1 VDVSYDRGT
10 NGATG
15 VEEIPGHRVYY
26 SLTGATGSWAV
37 VEALSGS
44 TAGLV
49 NGTVPL
55 GAWATNALL
64 YLLWVDDNGSINP
77 EPAYTIDNWR
87 AVPTRPKDLS
97 FQEGV
102 NGYVGTQDTF
112 ISNLTPTTDRGAS
125 ATIQIDQNG
134 VDLGEYLLIRF
145 ENIFGTAINQVPPG
159 ATILNA
165 PLTVRITNQ
174 GDDPS
179 LHQMLV
185 PWQESSTW
193 DSMVDGILVDDVEA
207 AAVADVTFPGG
218 GTDTVIPLPQSTL
231 QAWLDGTKTNYG
243 WVFRPSGSDGTDFS
257 SSENS
262 VIAARPRLAVI
273 WGNVNVPFVRS
284 TSPLNGATDVPLDA
298 NIVVT
303 IVDGTTKLNTNSIQL
318 LVNGQSVVPVVVVDP
333 VAVPNETTI
342 TYDSPTN
349 FPPTNTVAVRLV
361 FSDDAS
367 PPNVTTKDFSFTTRP
382 VTVKLFA
389 IDDVQVWKYDRS
401 GADLGTAWKERIYTN
416 DSAWPEGMALIAD
429 ENGAT
434 AEPIRTRISRL
445 NDNSEFVRTFYFRT
459 YFNYTGPL
467 GGDLRLRH
475 VIDDGAVFYLNGIEI
490 HRFGLAAGAA
500 YDYLTLFGGHE
511 NAYEGIFVIPDIAL
525 LNGTNVF
532 AAEVHQ
538 DSATSGDIVFGAEL
552 DVAISALQ
560 PTLIGARLPTP
571 GSTQVSPTRSSK
583 STLRM
588 DRNRFKPTRSNS
600 S

>member
-1 VDVSYDRGT
+1 
-10 NGATG
+10 
-15 VEEIPGHRVYY
+15 
-26 SLTGATGSWAV
+26 
-37 VEALSGS
+37 
-44 TAGLV
+44 
-49 NGTVPL
+49 
-55 GAWATNALL
+55 
-64 YLLWVDDNGSINP
+64 
-77 EPAYTIDNWR
+77 
-87 AVPTRPKDLS
+87 
-97 FQEGV
+97 
-102 NGYVGTQDTF
+102 
-112 ISNLTPTTDRGAS
+112 
-125 ATIQIDQNG
+125 
-134 VDLGEYLLIRF
+134 
-145 ENIFGTAINQVPPG
+145 
-159 ATILNA
+159 
-165 PLTVRITNQ
+165 
-174 GDDPS
+174 
-179 LHQMLV
+179 M
-185 PWQESSTW
+185 
-193 DSMVDGILVDDVEA
+193 
-207 AAVADVTFPGG
+207 
-218 GTDTVIPLPQSTL
+218 
-231 QAWLDGTKTNYG
+231 
-243 WVFRPSGSDGTDFS
+243 
-257 SSENS
+257 
-262 VIAARPRLAVI
+262 
-273 WGNVNVPFVRS
+273 
-284 TSPLNGATDVPLDA
+284 
-298 NIVVT
+298 
-303 IVDGTTKLNTNSIQL
+303 
-318 LVNGQSVVPVVVVDP
+318 
-333 VAVPNETTI
+333 
-342 TYDSPTN
+342 
-349 FPPTNTVAVRLV
+349 
-361 FSDDAS
+361 
-367 PPNVTTKDFSFTTRP
+367 TTKDFSFTTRP